1 MIPYWIVLY
10 ELGRNLNHR
19 VQAVRM
25 RARRGDTAVAMYDT
39 FAEAKAEASRW
50 EEQGRARWPKQRR
63 RATISGPF
71 YRDGFK

>member
-10 ELGRNLNHR
+10 EWKEG
-19 VQAVRM
+19 ATVRM
-25 RARRGDTAVAMYDT
+25 YDSHEQAKLAASTWERDMSRARN
-39 FAEAKAEASRW
+39 
-50 EEQGRARWPKQRR
+50 QQR